1 MGICCLEKKC
11 HRISEIYFLPSLKA
25 KLLFTVC
32 DGIPCRPPL
41 REGPLELYKKV
52 EQLQKHL
59 LNKSLLEMFEAA
71 ASGRCLNSLLFG

>member
-1 MGICCLEKKC
+1 MPQVDPPVAL
-11 HRISEIYFLPSLKA
+11 
-25 KLLFTVC
+25 
-32 DGIPCRPPL
+32 CR